1 MRTIEEVIKRLEQDM
16 DEYRESYQYDIIS
29 NNNGGSWGG
38 GAYEEAEDILKF
50 IKGERD

>member
-16 DEYRESYQYDIIS
+16 DEYRDAYIQDIKTC
-29 NNNGGSWGG
+29 NNGGSWDG